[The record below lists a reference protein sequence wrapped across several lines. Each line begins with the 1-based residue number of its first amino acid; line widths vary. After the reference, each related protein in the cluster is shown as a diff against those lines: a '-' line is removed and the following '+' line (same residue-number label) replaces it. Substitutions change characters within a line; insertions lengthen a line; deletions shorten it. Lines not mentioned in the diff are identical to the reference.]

1 MQPKVDPVWRY
12 HWLLNSDRNIIPEDF
27 PDFGKVMDE
36 WGQSLFKTNIT
47 IAEMTAHALGLEKD
61 ALSKTFINGANY
73 LSPPAMDLSK
83 SKLGDVITGF
93 HRDFGIITVHAPT
106 RFEGLSAWLLTG

>member
-1 MQPKVDPVWRY
+1 
-12 HWLLNSDRNIIPEDF
+12 
-27 PDFGKVMDE
+27 
-36 WGQSLFKTNIT
+36 
-47 IAEMTAHALGLEKD
+47 MTAHALGLEKD

-83 SKLGDVITGF
+83 SRLGDVITGF

-106 RFEGLSAWLLTG
+106 RFEGLYAWLLTGEKVAVKIPEKHLLIQAGKQL